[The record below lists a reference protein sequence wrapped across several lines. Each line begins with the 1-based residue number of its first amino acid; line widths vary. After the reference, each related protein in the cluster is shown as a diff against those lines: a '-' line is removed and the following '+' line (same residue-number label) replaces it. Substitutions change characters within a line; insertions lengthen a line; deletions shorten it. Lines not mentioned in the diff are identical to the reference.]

1 MENTTTQD
9 RLSIFSLIEAL
20 KRRKVIIIIPTV
32 LLLAGFVAFG
42 YFQKDMY
49 RATASIAAEQTTPP
63 EYLKHVAAPPVNIE
77 DHLFVVRQVLFSEP
91 VLQGAAREMSEY
103 KNVNGP
109 LPAKILDDLKSAITL
124 KVTDEH
130 SFQLTYDAHDPN
142 DAMNVTNK
150 LSELFVQRASANNEQ
165 KTHDAA
171 SAIDD
176 QVNAL
181 KQRIETQSQQLH
193 SYKQKTVDALPEH
206 IDDNI
211 RAVNSL
217 KEDADDRTT
226 KIAEEEARRT
236 TIQKQL
242 QELEAKGVLDQ
253 PVVTEKSPE
262 ETKLDELKQKEKE
275 LVARYTP
282 KHPEVIQIQKAIQE
296 QEKAVAALPP
306 KSNHSEPSPVYLHY
320 VELKSELDGIDE
332 RIAAYRRDLERMRGQ
347 MAAYSQRITA
357 TPEHERVIE
366 DLQRELQVGESQ
378 FHALLDKRLD
388 ASLAKN
394 LAQSESGIA
403 FAVVE
408 PAGLPKEPYS
418 PHRDR
423 LALMGLALGLGLG
436 VAIAFLL
443 EQNDSTFAT
452 LDDFQAFTTLP
463 AVGVIPNIPQ
473 RGKKDDAKTSIVSWT
488 DPESV
493 AAEQFRVLALKV
505 QQQCEATQSKVV
517 LITSSAGGE
526 GKSVTAINLAVA
538 LAAIADGPV
547 LLVDGDM
554 RKPSINE
561 YIDVAAT
568 AAKSFYN
575 LLVRSDEALE
585 KYVQTVKGLN
595 VITGNIPTANPVA
608 ALASNKARAVFD
620 RLRKNYAFI
629 VIDAPPMLPIADS
642 HILNGLADKV
652 LFVVRARQTPRELL
666 RHALEGFEGSNLLG
680 AVLNDVDYQRS
691 RYAYAYEYYKK
702 AAA

>member
-165 KTHDAA
+165 KTQDAA

-403 FAVVE
+403 FAVIE
-408 PAGLPKEPYS
+408 PAGLPKQPHS

-443 EQNDSTFAT
+443 EQNDTTFAT

>member
-1 MENTTTQD
+1 MENTTTQN

-91 VLQGAAREMSEY
+91 VLQGAARERSEY

-165 KTHDAA
+165 KTQDAA

-253 PVVTEKSPE
+253 PVVTEKSRE

-378 FHALLDKRLD
+378 FHALLDKRLE

-443 EQNDSTFAT
+443 EQNDTTFAT

-561 YIDVAAT
+561 YIDVAAI

-585 KYVQTVKGLN
+585 KYVQMVKGLN